1 MFWKLTDKM
10 KIALLNLPFDNNY
23 GGNLQRY
30 AFVKVLQN
38 MGHDVV
44 HINLRRNYHLLWY
57 RRPLSYAK
65 RLVRKYFMGD
75 DLPVNLERHLSEKA
89 EQDNWQAEIFYAK
102 YIPHTKKVY
111 DIVGICETCRSRAFD
126 AYIVGSD
133 QVCRY
138 DMTKSIGLNNYLLD
152 FTKHQNVRRIAY
164 AVSMGNQTRLS
175 GRLVSKLTKSYS
187 RFSAVSVREQSALE
201 ILKSYGWEYPYATW
215 VLDPTLLLIPT
226 DYSRLIAD
234 GVTEPQ
240 TIGKFFCYVLDMSDA
255 IRSLIAEKET
265 EYYAEAYV
273 CGLHSSVTVSIE
285 QWLRNISDSRMVI
298 TDSFHGVVFSILF
311 NKPFLFLGNE
321 VRGNA
326 RVDSLFEMLGIDRTQ
341 TTSLDWKCV
350 NYKISEWRVK
360 SFDFLINSLK

>member
-1 MFWKLTDKM
+1 M

-30 AFVKVLQN
+30 ALVKVLQN

-65 RLVRKYFMGD
+65 RMVRKYLMGN
-75 DLPVNLERHLSEKA
+75 DLPINLERYLSEKE
-89 EQDNWQAEIFYAK
+89 EQDNRLAEIFYERH
-102 YIPHTKKVY
+102 IPHTKKVY
-111 DIVGICETCRSRAFD
+111 DIAGICEICCCVFD

-133 QVCRY
+133 QVWRY

-152 FTKHQNVRRIAY
+152 FTKHKNVKRIAY
-164 AVSMGNQTRLS
+164 AVSMGNQTRLP
-175 GRLVSKLTKSYS
+175 RKLVSKLNKSYS
-187 RFSAVSVREQSALE
+187 KFSAVSVREQSVFG
-201 ILKSYGWEYPYATW
+201 ILKSYGWDYPHATW
-215 VLDPTLLLIPT
+215 VLDPTFLLVPT
-226 DYSRLIAD
+226 DYARLIAA
-234 GVTEPQ
+234 GVTENQ
-240 TIGKFFCYVLDMSDA
+240 TTGKIVCYVLDMTDV
-255 IRSLIAEKET
+255 IRRIIAEKEK
-265 EYYAEAYV
+265 EYYTEAYV

-311 NKPFLFLGNE
+311 KKPFLFLGND
-321 VRGNA
+321 VRGNV
-326 RVDSLFEMLGIDRTQ
+326 RVDSLFEMLDIDRTK

-350 NYKISEWRVK
+350 DCKISEWRVK
-360 SFDFLINSLK
+360 SFDFLINSLKQQ